1 RLLTLTY
8 WLPEVLLQTQY
19 INGKVTQTP
28 DALEAT
34 APAAKDEGP
43 GEDEEK
49 YEPRTERL
57 GRERPKSFKPL
68 SAKIGFCIPTMGC

>member
-1 RLLTLTY
+1 TS
-8 WLPEVLLQTQY
+8 Y

-49 YEPRTERL
+49 YEPGTERL
-57 GRERPKSFKPL
+57 GRERQKSFKPL
-68 SAKIGFCIPTMGC
+68 SAK